1 MLDIERG
8 ARDRV
13 EQPRIEKRCHGPWFA
28 LVAQN
33 AARVGKV
40 AGLFRSPVE
49 ITRLQE
55 IDLLFAFGDKT
66 GLGHPSLVEPRQVTF
81 DFLLAVAVSV
91 ELYWLLIRVGEGDGA
106 DRGGN
111 RTSRG
116 AGHRLEA
123 NKMVRDRARI
133 VPFLQV
139 FSSSRILPFIER
151 LD

>member
-1 MLDIERG
+1 MSR
-8 ARDRV
+8 AVVR
-13 EQPRIEKRCHGPWFA
+13 PRRPECRAC
-28 LVAQN
+28 
-33 AARVGKV
+33 GKSR
-40 AGLFRSPVE
+40 RSPPE
-49 ITRLQE
+49 PRRDHPFTGNRSSL
-55 IDLLFAFGDKT
+55 AFGDKT
-66 GLGHPSLVEPRQVTF
+66 GLGHPSFVEPRQITF

-111 RTSRG
+111 RTRRG
-116 AGHRLEA
+116 AGHGLDA

-133 VPFLQV
+133 VVFRRV

>member
-1 MLDIERG
+1 MSR
-8 ARDRV
+8 AVVR
-13 EQPRIEKRCHGPWFA
+13 PRRPEC
-28 LVAQN
+28 
-33 AARVGKV
+33 RVGKV

-55 IDLLFAFGDKT
+55 IDLLFTLRRQARAW
-66 GLGHPSLVEPRQVTF
+66 HPSLVEPRQVTF

-91 ELYWLLIRVGEGDGA
+91 ELFWLLIRVGEGDRA

-116 AGHRLEA
+116 GGHRLED